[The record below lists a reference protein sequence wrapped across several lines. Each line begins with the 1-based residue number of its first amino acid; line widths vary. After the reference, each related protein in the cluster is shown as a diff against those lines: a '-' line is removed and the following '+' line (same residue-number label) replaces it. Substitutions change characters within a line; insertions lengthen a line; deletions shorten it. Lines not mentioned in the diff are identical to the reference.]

1 MNFFFIFKKIGL
13 IILFKESFCAKR
25 FLSSSKWSDNVS
37 TLNSVHEY
45 NIDAQRI
52 NDI

>member
-1 MNFFFIFKKIGL
+1 MILVMN
-13 IILFKESFCAKR
+13 SFLSLKR
-25 FLSSSKWSDNVS
+25 FLSSSKWSDKVT